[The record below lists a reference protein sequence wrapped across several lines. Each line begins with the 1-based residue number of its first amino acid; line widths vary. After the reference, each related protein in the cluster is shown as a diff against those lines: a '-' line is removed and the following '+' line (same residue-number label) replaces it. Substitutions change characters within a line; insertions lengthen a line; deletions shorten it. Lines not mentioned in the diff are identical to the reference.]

1 MDMKRDFWNGTLE
14 RTNREYLSRFRRLI
28 RLREPL
34 VVFIDD
40 TLLKDVNTI
49 VYENRSPDIYTL
61 IIPINRMFLYKN
73 IYAWSLINREKEIM
87 ESVQY
92 TSLLLPHL
100 RHLPEHNIPE
110 YTIMNHA
117 KIDFVNYVISHIYNE
132 QYERYSWIDFGYL
145 HQNNLV
151 PKSPFHSDL
160 LSNNTI
166 TYMVLEPPTVK
177 DGIYINICIYMH
189 MYIYLYK

>member
-61 IIPINRMFLYKN
+61 IIPINRMFLYEN

-151 PKSPFHSDL
+151 PKNPFRSDL

-177 DGIYINICIYMH
+177 DGKINICIYMH